1 MRRSHP
7 PRRIEVMRLREAA
20 ERVGGWV
27 APENYEKLI
36 VGVASL
42 DDANEGDLSFYGN
55 PKYLKALRK
64 SHATAV
70 LVPHGFAE
78 EVRATRVWVD
88 NPADAFAKLLE
99 VFAPPPIRPE
109 LGIHP
114 TAIVA
119 ADAELGAG
127 VTIEAF
133 AIVESGAQIG
143 ARSVIGPHGYIGH
156 HAILG
161 EDCRLYPHVTIR
173 ERNLIGNRVVL
184 HPGVVI
190 GSDGFGYEFRDGR
203 QQKIPQTGTVQIDD
217 DVEIGANSTVDR
229 ARFGRTWIQEGVKI
243 DNLVQIAHNV
253 TIGRHSVICALVG
266 ISGSVRVGNYATLA
280 GKAGING
287 HIEIGDGAIIAAM
300 AAVSKSVPPRGVVVG
315 VPAKPMREFK
325 RNLALLNNIDKLYE
339 RVKKLE
345 GKE

>member
-1 MRRSHP
+1 
-7 PRRIEVMRLREAA
+7 MRLREAA
-20 ERVGGWV
+20 EHVGGYV
-27 APENYEKLI
+27 APEDYEKVI

-42 DDANEGDLSFYGN
+42 DDANEGDLSFYGS

-88 NPADAFAKLLE
+88 NPGEAFAKLLE
-99 VFAPPPIRPE
+99 VFAPAPISPPP
-109 LGIHP
+109 GIHP
-114 TAIVA
+114 GAIVA
-119 ADAELGAG
+119 ADVEIGAE

-133 AIVESGAQIG
+133 AVIESGVRIG
-143 ARSVIGPHGYIGH
+143 ARTIVGAHGYIGH
-156 HAILG
+156 HAVLG
-161 EDCRLYPHVTIR
+161 EESRLYPHVTIR
-173 ERNLIGNRVVL
+173 ERSVIGNRVVL
-184 HPGVVI
+184 HPGVII

-253 TIGRHSVICALVG
+253 TIGRHTVICAQVG
-266 ISGSVRVGNYATLA
+266 ISGSVRVGNNVTLA
-280 GKAGING
+280 GKVGVNG
-287 HIEIGDGAIIAAM
+287 HIEIGDGAIAAAM
-300 AAVSKSVPPRGVVVG
+300 GAITKSVPPREVLVG
-315 VPAKPMREFK
+315 VPARPVREYK

-345 GKE
+345 GKQ

>member
-1 MRRSHP
+1 
-7 PRRIEVMRLREAA
+7 MRLREAA

-27 APENYEKLI
+27 APENYEKPI
-36 VGVASL
+36 VGLASL

-64 SHATAV
+64 SRATAV

-78 EVRATRVWVD
+78 EVPATRVWVD

-99 VFAPPPIRPE
+99 VFAPAPIDFEP
-109 LGIHP
+109 GIHP
-114 TAIVA
+114 TALIA
-119 ADAELGAG
+119 PDAEVGENA
-127 VTIEAF
+127 TIQAF
-133 AIVESGAQIG
+133 AIVESGARIG
-143 ARSVIGPHGYIGH
+143 ARTVVGAYGYIGH
-156 HAILG
+156 HAVLG
-161 EDCRLYPHVTIR
+161 EDCQMYPHVTIR
-173 ERNLIGNRVVL
+173 ERSMIANRVIL

-190 GSDGFGYEFRDGR
+190 GSDGFGYELRDGR

-253 TIGRHSVICALVG
+253 TIGRHSIICAQVG
-266 ISGSVRVGNYATLA
+266 ISGSVRVGTYVTLA
-280 GKAGING
+280 GKVGING
-287 HIEIGDGAIIAAM
+287 HIEIGDGAIAAAM
-300 AAVSKSVPPRGVVVG
+300 GAITKSVPPREIMVG
-315 VPAKPMREFK
+315 VPAKPMREYK
-325 RNLALLNNIDKLYE
+325 RNLALLNNIHKLYE

-345 GKE
+345 EKQ

>member
-1 MRRSHP
+1 
-7 PRRIEVMRLREAA
+7 MRLREAA
-20 ERVGGWV
+20 ERVGGYV
-27 APENYEKLI
+27 APEDYEKVI

-42 DDANEGDLSFYGN
+42 DDANEGDLSFYGS

-88 NPADAFAKLLE
+88 NPGEAFAKLLE
-99 VFAPPPIRPE
+99 VFAPAPISPPP
-109 LGIHP
+109 GIHP
-114 TAIVA
+114 GAIVA
-119 ADAELGAG
+119 ADVEIGAE

-133 AIVESGAQIG
+133 AVIESGVRIG
-143 ARSVIGPHGYIGH
+143 ARTIVGAHGYIGH
-156 HAILG
+156 HAVLG
-161 EDCRLYPHVTIR
+161 EECRLYPHVTIR
-173 ERNLIGNRVVL
+173 ERSLIGNRVVL
-184 HPGVVI
+184 HPGVII

-253 TIGRHSVICALVG
+253 TIGRHTVICAQVG
-266 ISGSVRVGNYATLA
+266 ISGSVRVGNNVTLA
-280 GKAGING
+280 GKVGVNG
-287 HIEIGDGAIIAAM
+287 HIEIGDGAIAAAM
-300 AAVSKSVPPRGVVVG
+300 GAITKSVPPREVLVG
-315 VPAKPMREFK
+315 VPARPVREYK

-345 GKE
+345 GKQ

>member
-1 MRRSHP
+1 
-7 PRRIEVMRLREAA
+7 MRLGEAA

-27 APENYEKLI
+27 APENCEKLI

-88 NPADAFAKLLE
+88 NPAEAFGKLLE
-99 VFAPPPIRPE
+99 VFAPAPICPAA
-109 LGIHP
+109 GIHP
-114 TAIVA
+114 SAIVA
-119 ADAELGAG
+119 ADARIGTG

-133 AIVESGAQIG
+133 AVIESGARIGERTVIG
-143 ARSVIGPHGYIGH
+143 AHSYIGH

-161 EDCRLYPHVTIR
+161 EECRLYPHVTIR
-173 ERNLIGNRVVL
+173 ERSLIGRRVVL
-184 HPGVVI
+184 HPGVIV
-190 GSDGFGYEFRDGR
+190 GSDGFGYELRDGR

-217 DVEIGANSTVDR
+217 DVEIGANSTIDR

-253 TIGRHSVICALVG
+253 TIGRHTVICAQVG
-266 ISGSVRVGNYATLA
+266 ISGSVRVGNYVTLA
-280 GKAGING
+280 GKVGVNG
-287 HIEIGDGAIIAAM
+287 HIEIGDGAIAAAM
-300 AAVSKSVPPRGVVVG
+300 GAITKSVPPREVLVG
-315 VPAKPMREFK
+315 VPARPARQYK
-325 RNLALLNNIDKLYE
+325 RNFALLNSIDKLYE

>member
-1 MRRSHP
+1 
-7 PRRIEVMRLREAA
+7 MRLREAA

-27 APENYEKLI
+27 APENYDKFI

-64 SHATAV
+64 SRATAV

-78 EVRATRVWVD
+78 EVQAARVWVD
-88 NPADAFAKLLE
+88 NPAEAFAKLLE
-99 VFAPPPIRPE
+99 IFAPAPIRPVP
-109 LGIHP
+109 GIHP
-114 TAIVA
+114 SAIVA
-119 ADAELGAG
+119 ADAEIGAE

-133 AIVESGAQIG
+133 AVIESGARIGVRTIIG
-143 ARSVIGPHGYIGH
+143 AHSYIGH

-161 EDCRLYPHVTIR
+161 AECRLYPHVAIR
-173 ERNLIGNRVVL
+173 ERSVIGNRVVL
-184 HPGVVI
+184 HPGVII

-253 TIGRHSVICALVG
+253 TIGRHSVICAQVG
-266 ISGSVRVGNYATLA
+266 ISGSVRVGNYVTLA
-280 GKAGING
+280 GKVGVNG
-287 HIEIGDGAIIAAM
+287 HIEIGDGAIAAAM
-300 AAVSKSVPPRGVVVG
+300 GAITKSVPPREILVG
-315 VPAKPMREFK
+315 VPAKPAREYK